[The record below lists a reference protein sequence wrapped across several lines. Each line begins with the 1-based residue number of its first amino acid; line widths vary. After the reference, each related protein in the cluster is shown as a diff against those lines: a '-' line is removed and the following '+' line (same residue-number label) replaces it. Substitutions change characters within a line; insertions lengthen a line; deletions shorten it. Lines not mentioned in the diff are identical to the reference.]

1 LQALERDDLDALAWI
16 LQRNWGMV
24 SLDLSRCAI
33 DDVELSKLLEALKLN
48 TVLKKL
54 NLRQTR

>member
-1 LQALERDDLDALAWI
+1 
-16 LQRNWGMV
+16 MV

-33 DDVELSKLLEALKLN
+33 DDVELAKLLEALRLN

-54 NLRQTR
+54 NLRQTRYRHQKGRV